1 VSKVLFF
8 APHSGIWVHAF
19 PEALVSEALVKHGHD
34 LVYITCGKVFSQ
46 QCVVMDAARV
56 GWQSE
61 ESQREDVC
69 RQCVASRDLLRREFK
84 LAGYDLGRVLDAD
97 DHNQVED
104 ILARTTTKSFPDL
117 VVEDVPVGKL
127 ATYELLLR
135 HKKLSLDLNDG
146 EWSEYQISL
155 RYVLLSLFGARKIL
169 DRERPDYIVVYNSLY
184 SVNRT
189 VCMLGERRGI
199 PHYFLHAG
207 GNLAHRLQSLMFG
220 RDYTFRYVKRL
231 IEKWPEFRQLPCS
244 PGVMR
249 QITDHFFVLLG
260 GSSVFTFSSGAG
272 KSPRDLSHFFGVGA
286 GQRVLVATM
295 SSYDERFAAEVV
307 GALPSDYSQ
316 LFPRQVDWIR
326 AVVKWVSTRPDLF
339 LIVRVH
345 PREFPGTMRSG
356 GKSEHARLLEQL
368 FATLPSNVRVNWPTD
383 EVSIYDLAD
392 IADVFLNAWSTAGK
406 EMSLLGIPVV
416 IYSPELVFYPS
427 DLNYVGLTEDD
438 YFAQIERALLD
449 GWSLEHVRMTYRWLA
464 VEYGQGVIDIH
475 DGYAQREHVQ
485 PAKLSL
491 GKQILQKIRRKVDPN
506 SDQRGDCRRRP
517 EVLAGGN
524 DIDALLRRNLATP
537 LELASRTQVSEVTP
551 DLEDRML
558 RSELSRIAQVLYGSQ
573 RSAIGGKLAGR
584 LLALGEESRDAAIS
598 IA

>member
-19 PEALVSEALVKHGHD
+19 PEALVAEALVKHGHD
-34 LVYITCGKVFSQ
+34 LVYITCGKVFSK

-61 ESQREDVC
+61 GHQREDVC

-84 LAGYDLGRVLDAD
+84 LAGYDLAQVLDAD
-97 DHNQVED
+97 DHDQVED
-104 ILARTTTKSFPDL
+104 ILGRTTPESFPDL
-117 VVEDVPVGKL
+117 VVKDVPVGKL

-135 HKKLSLDLNDG
+135 HKKLSLDLNDR
-146 EWSEYQISL
+146 EWREYQISL

-169 DRERPDYIVVYNSLY
+169 DRERPDHIVAYNSLY

-231 IEKWPEFRQLPCS
+231 IEKWPECRQLPCP

-249 QITDHFFVLLG
+249 QITDHFLVLLG
-260 GSSVFTFSSGAG
+260 GSSAFTFSSGAG
-272 KSPRDLSHFFGVGA
+272 KSPRDLPRFFGVA
-286 GQRVLVATM
+286 AAQRVLVATM

-307 GALPSDYSQ
+307 GALPLDYSQ
-316 LFPRQVDWIR
+316 LFPRQADWIR
-326 AVVKWVSTRPDLF
+326 ALVKWVSTRPDLF

-406 EMSLLGIPVV
+406 EMSLLGLPVV
-416 IYSPELVFYPS
+416 IYSPELVFYPP
-427 DLNYVGLTEDD
+427 DLNYVGITEKD
-438 YFAQIERALLD
+438 YFAQIERALID

-464 VEYGQGVIDIH
+464 VEYGHGVIDIQ
-475 DGYAQREHVQ
+475 DGYPQREHVK
-485 PAKLSL
+485 PPNLSF
-491 GKQILQKIRRKVDPN
+491 GKQILQRLRRKMDPN
-506 SDQRGDCRRRP
+506 YDQRRDCRRRP

-524 DIDALLRRNLATP
+524 DFNALLRGNLATP
-537 LELASRTQVSEVTP
+537 LELASRTQASEVTL

-558 RSELSRIAQVLYGSQ
+558 RSEVSRIAQALHGSQ
-573 RSAIGGKLAGR
+573 RPSAGGKLARR
-584 LLALGEESRDAAIS
+584 LQALGEERRDAATS
-598 IA
+598 TV